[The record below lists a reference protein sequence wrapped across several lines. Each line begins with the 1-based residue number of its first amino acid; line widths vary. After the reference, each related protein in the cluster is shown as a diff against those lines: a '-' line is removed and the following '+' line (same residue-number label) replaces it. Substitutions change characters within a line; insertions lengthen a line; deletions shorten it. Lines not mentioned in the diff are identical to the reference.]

1 MLVTFLCGTIR
12 NIIVTSGSPH
22 CNFFSKQILL
32 FTYDGIFLFQK
43 VLQLVLCMENKN
55 YVQHECSMV
64 KNRVY
69 NYPEG
74 IIQILFMVM
83 DKIQKNTIQL
93 TSVNSEELSEKIGI
107 FKTLMMSWKILLTL
121 QALLW

>member
-1 MLVTFLCGTIR
+1 
-12 NIIVTSGSPH
+12 
-22 CNFFSKQILL
+22 
-32 FTYDGIFLFQK
+32 
-43 VLQLVLCMENKN
+43 MENKN